1 MDPNT
6 GEFISEDQT
15 GLILRSDGTYYLRAE
30 FGLLLTEERGR
41 YFVQGNQVRITFSD
55 GSGIT
60 LTLEDGGKRLN
71 WYDNGNLSRSGTTQG

>member
-1 MDPNT
+1 M
-6 GEFISEDQT
+6 
-15 GLILRSDGTYYLRAE
+15 
-30 FGLLLTEERGR
+30 TEERGR

-71 WYDNGNLSRSGTTQG
+71 WYDNGILLSEFFFLGVAQ